1 MRRVSVLSSL
11 PLLPYASNMDS
22 VEAFERKPFV
32 AVVDILRAL
41 CKPKHAYAMLL
52 CELTIRH
59 SLQHVTADN
68 EERLTQ
74 LAAVTARRLIGDC
87 VVARLGNRR
96 FVVLLEGPVDHDD
109 AVITAGRLHDVMRVP
124 VNFGSNEICLNTSIG
139 VGLGEW
145 YVEPDEVLSRS
156 ERALDRVRLNGGD
169 HTAVEPPQY
178 PTANRALHPAAA

>member
-1 MRRVSVLSSL
+1 M
-11 PLLPYASNMDS
+11 
-22 VEAFERKPFV
+22 
-32 AVVDILRAL
+32 
-41 CKPKHAYAMLL
+41 
-52 CELTIRH
+52 
-59 SLQHVTADN
+59 
-68 EERLTQ
+68 
-74 LAAVTARRLIGDC
+74 
-87 VVARLGNRR
+87 VARLGTRR

-178 PTANRALHPAAA
+178 PTAHRASHPAAA

>member
-1 MRRVSVLSSL
+1 MRRLSVLPPSF
-11 PLLPYASNMDS
+11 LLPASMDT
-22 VEAFERKPFV
+22 VEVFERKPFV

-52 CELTIRH
+52 CEITIRH
-59 SLQHVTADN
+59 SLQRVTADN

-87 VVARLGNRR
+87 VVARLGTRK

-109 AVITAGRLHDVMRVP
+109 AVLTAGRLHDVMRVP
-124 VNFGSNEICLNTSIG
+124 VNFGINEICLNTDIG
-139 VGLGEW
+139 IGLGEW
-145 YVEPDEVLSRS
+145 YVEPDEVLTRS

-169 HTAVEPPQY
+169 HTAVEPPQH
-178 PTANRALHPAAA
+178 PTATGAQRPAAA